1 MKIGKYE
8 LDSKSAYET
17 KLKALGTAKDE
28 NGNDYPT
35 HSHSLV
41 ALGNIV
47 ITPGEYD
54 EEGNETKA
62 PVLSDKY
69 HVDVMWIGLEDH
81 PDGWKEF
88 AIDIEDNGVH
98 VFAGVDY
105 TSNKF

>member
-8 LDSKSAYET
+8 FDSKSAYEI

-28 NGNDYPT
+28 DGNDYPT

-47 ITPGEYD
+47 VTPGEYD

-69 HVDVMWIGLEDH
+69 HVDVMWVGLEDH
-81 PDGWKEF
+81 PYGWKQF
-88 AIDIEDNGVH
+88 AVEVQDNGVH
-98 VFAGVDY
+98 MFAGVDY
-105 TSNKF
+105 VSNTF